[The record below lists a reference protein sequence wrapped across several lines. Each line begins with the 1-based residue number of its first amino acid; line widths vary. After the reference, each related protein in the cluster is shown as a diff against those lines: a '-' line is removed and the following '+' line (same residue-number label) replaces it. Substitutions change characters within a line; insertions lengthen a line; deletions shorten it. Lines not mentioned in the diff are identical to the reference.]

1 MYVSL
6 RASAVSRLFFF
17 NDTATTEIYTLS
29 LHDALPILKSDLRNL
44 ATAEEAFFYDST
56 KYTTNFALMN
66 NFNPSAGVT
75 MTINATTSGWSAS
88 TTSAFAPG
96 RQCALFSGTAAPLA
110 PATVEG
116 RITCQ

>member
-1 MYVSL
+1 
-6 RASAVSRLFFF
+6 
-17 NDTATTEIYTLS
+17 
-29 LHDALPILKSDLRNL
+29 
-44 ATAEEAFFYDST
+44 YDST
-56 KYTTNFALMN
+56 KYTSNFALMN

-75 MTINATTSGWSAS
+75 MTVNATTSGWSAS

-116 RITCQ
+116 RITCQYTRRTVNSHAAARGCASPSTAACGFTAVRSLATRWSPV